1 MNIWQRSTAL
11 QIVKI
16 VFLTVVL
23 LFVSYSLI
31 LRVPAAHK
39 KATTIAP
46 QAVNSSALYRGNA
59 QRTGAV
65 DEPAIRQMSGIKWTK
80 PFGSVVHESPV
91 YADGVLYLGSD
102 AGRVTAIDAASG
114 ATVWSAKAKGSS
126 VFSPVAVADG
136 VVYIGTE

>member
-1 MNIWQRSTAL
+1 MNIWQRSIAL

-16 VFLTVVL
+16 IFLMVVL

-39 KATTIAP
+39 KATATPATIAP
-46 QAVNSSALYRGNA
+46 QAINSAALYRGNA
-59 QRTGAV
+59 QRTGAI
-65 DEPAIRQMSGIKWTK
+65 DEPAIRQMNGIRWTK

-102 AGRVTAIDAASG
+102 AGRVTAIDAATG
-114 ATVWSAKAKGSS
+114 ATIWSAKAKNSS
-126 VFSPVAVADG
+126 VF
-136 VVYIGTE
+136 

>member
-11 QIVKI
+11 QIIKI
-16 VFLTVVL
+16 VFLMVVL

-39 KATTIAP
+39 IVTVNSATIAP
-46 QAVNSSALYRGNA
+46 QSVNSSALYRGNT
-59 QRTGAV
+59 QRTGAF

-114 ATVWSAKAKGSS
+114 ETIWSAKAKGSS
-126 VFSPVAVADG
+126 VFSPV
-136 VVYIGTE
+136 